1 MSMGG
6 RWKIALVGAGLAL
19 GMGGCDLSGL
29 ADKLAADFE
38 AGVKERAAEAMRQA
52 QAKIGAQGGEVKAYN
67 GAVAVPEGAL
77 DGDTMISVS
86 ETPPSMIKAELPGVL
101 EPVTPPM
108 AFTPHG
114 TTFNEPVTLSLFH
127 EEGMPTEDLSVLRLD
142 DEQDTSWERVP
153 DSEVMNS
160 DGVSLVSTTHFSV
173 YTVVSCKALPGK
185 LAGVCED
192 FKSGKISLSELE
204 ELAPPEKDA
213 WAGVDIAPPAS
224 DGTSSERP
232 PEDEPGER
240 PAELDCGALKDC
252 ISAAEECSKD
262 PRSPVCEFAQ
272 ACERVLVECGDAVG
286 PGMDEPPCAEFAA
299 DCKRGIAP
307 ACEAHKELCGGT
319 VGPQPIDECGKL
331 DKACQAGDQKAC
343 AAFKSKCAGD
353 EPSPCDLLADAC
365 AARDQQAC
373 DLFDK
378 QCGSVEPPPNECD
391 QLWLDCD
398 DGNTDACT
406 SFEAKC
412 AMTEPDDCNQLWL
425 DCESGDTMAC
435 DIYKSGSCGGS
446 SEPDPCYELE
456 LACDGGAGDTAACEA
471 YDADCVVIAEP
482 DPCYELELACDGGAG
497 DTAACEEY
505 DAMCGGGS
513 STDCVTLD
521 EECKSGDQEACK
533 LLEIACSDPSDPPP
547 PDMCVELDMMCK
559 SGDTGACEAF
569 GLAGC
574 STK

>member
-52 QAKIGAQGGEVKAYN
+52 QAKIGEQGGEVKAYN

-77 DGDTMISVS
+77 DGDTMISVA

-142 DEQDTSWERVP
+142 DEADTSWERVP

-160 DGVSLVSTTHFSV
+160 DGVSLVSTTHFSI

-204 ELAPPEKDA
+204 KLAPPEKDA
-213 WAGVDIAPPAS
+213 WAGVDIAPPPS
-224 DGTSSERP
+224 DGTSDERP
-232 PEDEPGER
+232 PEDEPGDR
-240 PAELDCGALKDC
+240 PAELDCSAVQDC
-252 ISAAEECSKD
+252 RAATDECSKD
-262 PRSPVCEFAQ
+262 PRSPVCEFAE
-272 ACERVLVECGDAVG
+272 ACQRVLVECGDTME
-286 PGMDEPPCAEFAA
+286 PGGDEPPCAEFAA

-307 ACEAHKELCGGT
+307 ACEAHKELCGAI

-331 DKACQAGDQKAC
+331 DRACRAGDQKAC
-343 AAFKSKCAGD
+343 AAFESKCSMD
-353 EPSPCDLLADAC
+353 EPSPCDLLAKAC
-365 AARDQQAC
+365 DARDQQAC

-378 QCGSVEPPPNECD
+378 QCGGGVEPPPNECD

-398 DGNTDACT
+398 GGNRDACT

-412 AMTEPDDCNQLWL
+412 ATSEPADCNQLWL
-425 DCESGDTMAC
+425 DCDSGDTLACDSYHAKCGVISEPDPCEQLWLACDSGDTMAC
-435 DIYKSGSCGGS
+435 DSFDAKCTDTGGGPSECEQLWLDCDSGDTVACDTYDTKCGVI
-446 SEPDPCYELE
+446 SEPSPCDKLWSACDSGDTMACDTYDAECTGGGPSECEQLW
-456 LACDGGAGDTAACEA
+456 LACDSGDTAAC
-471 YDADCVVIAEP
+471 DAH
-482 DPCYELELACDGGAG
+482 
-497 DTAACEEY
+497 
-505 DAMCGGGS
+505 DAKCGPI
-513 STDCVTLD
+513 L
-521 EECKSGDQEACK
+521 
-533 LLEIACSDPSDPPP
+533 ISDP
-547 PDMCVELDMMCK
+547 VL
-559 SGDTGACEAF
+559 
-569 GLAGC
+569 
-574 STK
+574 